1 MIRILNFA
9 AVIAVVCFVAA
20 GNLSAQG
27 NAANKRKAVQ
37 GKRKAAREWQVN
49 YAKQQVATMDKD
61 GDGELTLDEFR
72 TGRVREKA
80 PALVNALF
88 KAVDKNEDGKVS
100 LDEFI
105 ERPAEYRF
113 HMLDKN
119 GDGELPFDE
128 YNAKGSTEAWV
139 ERNFK
144 ANDKDGNNRLSLEEF
159 AMGFAK
165 ATGKWK
171 PQGSQKP
178 PTGEGWK
185 SLFNGEDLSGWRI
198 PKDDNGHWKVLDGV
212 IDYDAQSEAKG
223 RKAIWTEASFTD
235 FVLHVDWRFKRVAGF
250 TKPALLDDG
259 SCKTDANGQVITV
272 FVPHDELKFWEK
284 VDSGIF
290 LRGEHKAQV
299 EIWCWPVGS
308 GKVWGYPKAKPKIRA
323 DNPVGEWNTFVIT
336 IKGDRVTVEL
346 NGKTVIENTQL
357 PGVSDSGPI
366 GLQHHGGIDKRTGQL
381 GVGSSLIQF
390 RNIYVKRLDSKA
402 ESNSES

>member
-1 MIRILNFA
+1 M
-9 AVIAVVCFVAA
+9 
-20 GNLSAQG
+20 
-27 NAANKRKAVQ
+27 
-37 GKRKAAREWQVN
+37 
-49 YAKQQVATMDKD
+49 
-61 GDGELTLDEFR
+61 
-72 TGRVREKA
+72 
-80 PALVNALF
+80 
-88 KAVDKNEDGKVS
+88 
-100 LDEFI
+100 
-105 ERPAEYRF
+105 
-113 HMLDKN
+113 
-119 GDGELPFDE
+119 
-128 YNAKGSTEAWV
+128 
-139 ERNFK
+139 
-144 ANDKDGNNRLSLEEF
+144 
-159 AMGFAK
+159 
-165 ATGKWK
+165 
-171 PQGSQKP
+171 
-178 PTGEGWK
+178 
-185 SLFNGEDLSGWRI
+185 
-198 PKDDNGHWKVLDGV
+198 
-212 IDYDAQSEAKG
+212 
-223 RKAIWTEASFTD
+223 
-235 FVLHVDWRFKRVAGF
+235 
-250 TKPALLDDG
+250 
-259 SCKTDANGQVITV
+259 ITV